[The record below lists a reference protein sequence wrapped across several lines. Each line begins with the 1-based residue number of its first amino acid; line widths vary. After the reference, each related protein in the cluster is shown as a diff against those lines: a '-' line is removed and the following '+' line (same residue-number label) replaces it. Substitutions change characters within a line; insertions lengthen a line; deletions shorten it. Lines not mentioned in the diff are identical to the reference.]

1 AGARSTSAAAATTAK
16 VEEVSAPERGPVG
29 KNEPRTRIV
38 DALYR
43 GDYPTLTDALKAAD
57 PGDRI
62 LIRPGLYREGVVIDK
77 PVEIVGDG
85 ELSEVVIEANGS
97 NAVSFQANI
106 ARVANLTLRQTGG
119 GATYCVD
126 IAQGRL
132 DLEGCDITSQG
143 LTCVGIHDGADP
155 RLRRNRI

>member
-1 AGARSTSAAAATTAK
+1 
-16 VEEVSAPERGPVG
+16 
-29 KNEPRTRIV
+29 
-38 DALYR
+38 
-43 GDYPTLTDALKAAD
+43 
-57 PGDRI
+57 
-62 LIRPGLYREGVVIDK
+62 
-77 PVEIVGDG
+77 EIVGDG

-155 RLRRNRI
+155 RLRRNRIHDGKQAGVMVGTNGQVTLEDNDIFANAFSGVEIKEGGNPTLRRNRIHDGKTGGVYVHTNGQGTLEDNDIFGNAF